1 MSGEESKVEDFDI
14 MYGEESKDEEVAIVD
29 DIETGVSKSETVWD
43 AKYGEVTWEEEAE
56 VVHTAPES
64 VPDSVKR
71 TRGYDSHTLMEVQQQ
86 HTAQAKNAETRARE
100 IAEARARETKAR
112 DFRTR
117 TKVDDLKKSYE
128 DEYTRLN
135 FRFERALIEHK
146 LALQYFEF
154 RSFYFV
160 FLPVTTIATLITIIG
175 FLISGTTQ
183 DDGGGTAS
191 SAAEGSVEVEPLVT
205 GQSKQIWSLVVGALG
220 AITTLLSAIGKR
232 ANYQSQS
239 DMHRSAVK
247 ALEKICLTIVFER
260 DWFDRNARNI
270 DLELEE
276 ATFDPNVYEKFAG
289 RGADLKTHQ
298 ASFKAM
304 LDACCDSPAPAV
316 VVQAFNKLDSLFAK
330 QVYNRDAE
338 LGMVS
343 DVEHDIKYFYD
354 QLWTVFST
362 HWLWPLK
369 APLWLDVGE
378 CYLKWKMD
386 YEGTFPLK
394 NYQ

>member
-1 MSGEESKVEDFDI
+1 MSGEESKVEEFAI

-29 DIETGVSKSETVWD
+29 DIETGVSKSETVW
-43 AKYGEVTWEEEAE
+43 EEEA
-56 VVHTAPES
+56 
-64 VPDSVKR
+64 D
-71 TRGYDSHTLMEVQQQ
+71 TLMEVQQQ
-86 HTAQAKNAETRARE
+86 HTAQAKNAETRARD
-100 IAEARARETKAR
+100 IAEIRALTANARALVSEAH
-112 DFRTR
+112 TR
-117 TKVDDLKKSYE
+117 TKVDDLKKSYQ

-160 FLPVTTIATLITIIG
+160 FLPVTTIASLITIIG

-191 SAAEGSVEVEPLVT
+191 SAAGGSVEVEPLVT

-316 VVQAFNKLDSLFAK
+316 VVQAFNKMDSIFAK
-330 QVYNRDAE
+330 QVYNRGAE
-338 LGMVS
+338 LGNVS
-343 DVEHDIKYFYD
+343 DVEHEIKYFYD

-362 HWLWPLK
+362 SWLWPLK
-369 APLWLDVGE
+369 APLWLDVGD
-378 CYLKWKMD
+378 CYKKWRVD
-386 YEGTFPLK
+386 YQEADDCNK
-394 NYQ
+394 SSYSSQRQEHEVK